1 MLQTIGTQHPEHA
14 YLVESILTMMHQL
27 ENANVAQQDLA
38 LILQDLDVHVQ
49 ESHHTTML
57 PTEDASNATYH
68 QFGMRLP
75 TQA

>member
-1 MLQTIGTQHPEHA
+1 
-14 YLVESILTMMHQL
+14 MMHQL

-57 PTEDASNATYH
+57 PTEDAFNATYH

-75 TQA
+75 THA